1 MKREVRSF
9 FLSPVA
15 YVLLTAWVLVNG
27 ATFYMLA
34 MMFSQSP
41 SQSPSDTPLSLFFG
55 SSVFVHIAMLV
66 FAPVMTM
73 RLMAEERSSGT
84 LEPLLTS
91 PITERGVIIGK
102 YLAALTFWVVLWLPT
117 FLYVWIMANFGDID
131 FGVVGASYLGALGIG
146 AYYMAIG
153 LLMSTLAR
161 NQIIAAVLTF
171 MALGLLFAVGIFEFV
186 VHEARDVFA
195 TISVWTQLDTFS
207 KGIIDSR
214 YLVFDVSLAA
224 VALFIAVRV
233 LEARRYA

>member
-34 MMFSQSP
+34 MMFSRSP

-84 LEPLLTS
+84 LEPLLTA
-91 PITERGVIIGK
+91 PISERGVIMGK

-117 FLYVWIMANFGDID
+117 FLYVWIMANFGHVD

-171 MALGLLFAVGIFEFV
+171 MTLGLLFAIGIFEFV
-186 VHEARDVFA
+186 VQEARDVFA
-195 TISVWTQLDTFS
+195 AVSVWTQLDTFS

-214 YLVFDVSLAA
+214 YLVLDVSLAA